1 MLSRLLSGG
10 EETSSIL
17 IVAEPLTSAAA
28 CSSLVKLLAKGLLSR
43 SSPSSSAPLLVSTG
57 PRVPDLECS
66 EVVNLSEILD
76 FPSWA
81 DPLVTSCAH
90 SDKSV
95 VIDNL
100 TDLVLFYSHSQVT
113 NFVRK
118 FRQSGRGKL
127 VAILHKNCLSN
138 QVVDDVRR
146 FFTTTLELCDT
157 KQKTVK
163 EKVCVIKHLKPGGK
177 LVSSKEVLTFDSD
190 WNFKIN
196 PFKEDLKKTFEE
208 EEEEAIDKLT
218 TFSLATNKEAEK
230 VAKDNLVL
238 PFYKEPQKAGEVKIQ
253 KSGPTSSASE
263 SEGKIYY
270 EPDSG
275 DDWDDEDPDDDLDF

>member
-81 DPLVTSCAH
+81 EPLVTSGAD

-118 FRQSGRGKL
+118 FRQSG
-127 VAILHKNCLSN
+127 
-138 QVVDDVRR
+138 
-146 FFTTTLELCDT
+146 
-157 KQKTVK
+157 
-163 EKVCVIKHLKPGGK
+163 
-177 LVSSKEVLTFDSD
+177 
-190 WNFKIN
+190 
-196 PFKEDLKKTFEE
+196 
-208 EEEEAIDKLT
+208 
-218 TFSLATNKEAEK
+218 
-230 VAKDNLVL
+230 
-238 PFYKEPQKAGEVKIQ
+238 
-253 KSGPTSSASE
+253 
-263 SEGKIYY
+263 
-270 EPDSG
+270 
-275 DDWDDEDPDDDLDF
+275 